1 MTPFDLIETAR
12 GLTAISRRRPTQA
25 NLRRAVSTTY
35 YAVFHCLARTAAD
48 LFVGQSRHD
57 RPAWHQVYRALE
69 HGNAKNRCRKKSMIQ
84 NFPKEIQ
91 DLADTF
97 VTLQD
102 IRHRADYALDGG
114 RYYKS
119 NVIAQIDAAESVIGE
134 FEQTDRLHRL
144 DFVAHVLF
152 KRREP

>member
-1 MTPFDLIETAR
+1 MQI
-12 GLTAISRRRPTQA
+12 
-25 NLRRAVSTTY
+25 
-35 YAVFHCLARTAAD
+35 
-48 LFVGQSRHD
+48 
-57 RPAWHQVYRALE
+57 
-69 HGNAKNRCRKKSMIQ
+69 IQ

-114 RYYKS
+114 GYYKS
-119 NVIAQIDAAESVIGE
+119 NVIAQIDAAESAIGK
-134 FEQTDRLHRL
+134 FEQTDRDYRL

-152 KRREP
+152 KQRKP